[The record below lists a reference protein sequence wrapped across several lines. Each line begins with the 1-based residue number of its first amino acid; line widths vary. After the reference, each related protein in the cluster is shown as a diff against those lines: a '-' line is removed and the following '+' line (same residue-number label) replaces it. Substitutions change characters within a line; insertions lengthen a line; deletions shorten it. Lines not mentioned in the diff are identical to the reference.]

1 VAETTA
7 SSVLAAWSEPP
18 SLSADRR
25 ITTIPAATRR
35 SRALPHA
42 QPPRARSTLA
52 LALGAARAVVTG
64 ADAGTRERLA
74 RMLAAAGMAVADE
87 LDAGPG
93 GRDVVVHA
101 CDRLDEAVLAAVA
114 AHAERWDAPRR
125 LVVVGTAPWPHTAR
139 RALRAAVDG
148 LVLDEQA
155 ELALAPAVAAVLA
168 AQIVM
173 PSGLRDHVETP
184 LLSRREWD
192 VLVLAASGCTNDE
205 IGRRLYLATSTV
217 KSHISSAFAKLDV
230 SSRKEAIAVLQ
241 ELSLQPPRS
250 AGQSST

>member
-1 VAETTA
+1 MATAPPHPCSQPGRSTFA
-7 SSVLAAWSEPP
+7 SSH
-18 SLSADRR
+18 RR
-25 ITTIPAATRR
+25 TTTIPAATRR
-35 SRALPHA
+35 ERALPRLP
-42 QPPRARSTLA
+42 QPRARSPHA
-52 LALGAARAVVTG
+52 LAFGAARAVVTG

-74 RMLAAAGMAVADE
+74 RLLAAAGIAVADE

-101 CDRLDEAVLAAVA
+101 CERLDEPELAAVGDLSA
-114 AHAERWDAPRR
+114 RWDAPRR
-125 LVVVGTAPWPHTAR
+125 LVVVATAPWPHTAR
-139 RALRAAVDG
+139 RALRSAIDG

-155 ELALAPAVAAVLA
+155 EVALAPAVAAVLA

-173 PSGLRDHVETP
+173 PAGLRDHVETP
-184 LLSRREWD
+184 RLSRREWD

-241 ELSLQPPRS
+241 ELSLQPPLVSPPRS
-250 AGQSST
+250 A